1 MKILLGLLIF
11 LGVVILGIAAIYGLV
26 YLFFELLSL

>member
-1 MKILLGLLIF
+1 MKILLSLLIL
-11 LGVVILGIAAIYGLV
+11 LGVVVLGIVAIYGFV

>member
-1 MKILLGLLIF
+1 MKILLGLLVFI
-11 LGVVILGIAAIYGLV
+11 GVVVLGIAAIYGLV